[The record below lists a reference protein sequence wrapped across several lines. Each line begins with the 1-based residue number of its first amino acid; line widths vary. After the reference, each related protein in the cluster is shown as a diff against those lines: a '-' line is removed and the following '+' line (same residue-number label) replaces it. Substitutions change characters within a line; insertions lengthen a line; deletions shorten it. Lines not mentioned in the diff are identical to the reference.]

1 MPNSKIYE
9 QGTVL
14 PSGGTAQTFL
24 NPTLPRMKGVGD
36 VVSEGLGVQ
45 SRPNFWEK
53 PNVSQ
58 FATQSQLISP
68 KVEDPSVY
76 RNNGDATE
84 SVMNYLLS
92 GNEEKFEKENE
103 SKKKLLLL
111 TDALRHLG
119 NLYFTTK
126 GATPQKLTSSVP
138 DQENLYQNEKLK
150 RQRERSL
157 VVQQALDVA
166 KQKADEEYR
175 NGLLGQKQAELER
188 KQALDNLNFTLNLQ
202 KQKDLNA
209 YRDKQNALAND
220 KLNETKRH
228 NSSMESLGRQ
238 RVAISWAN
246 SQNKKDK
253 DSIEIRS
260 YQDGKNMFIGKDKL
274 NDATFK
280 SDTRKTY
287 NELVKKNAIP
297 PVKGKRWDGEGW
309 VEYDKSNPTTNEM
322 IEAMQE
328 GSWSYPYMMWAN
340 KYANNPM
347 EITKKPTI
355 KHIKVNKKVNKAYSK
370 GKVEDNND
378 W

>member
-9 QGTVL
+9 KGTVL

-24 NPTLPRMKGVGD
+24 NPTLPRMKGVD
-36 VVSEGLGVQ
+36 EVVSESLGVKT
-45 SRPNFWEK
+45 RPNFWEK

-58 FATQSQLISP
+58 FVAPQNQFIAP
-68 KVEDPSVY
+68 KTEDPTAY

-92 GNEEKFEKENE
+92 GNEEKYEKENE

-138 DQENLYQNEKLK
+138 DQESIYQTEKQR
-150 RQRERSL
+150 RQKERSL
-157 VVQQALDVA
+157 VVQQALDIA
-166 KQKADEEYR
+166 KQKSDEEYK
-175 NGLLGQKQAELER
+175 NSLLGQKQAELER
-188 KQALDNLNFTLNLQ
+188 KQSLDNLNFTLNLQ
-202 KQKDLNA
+202 KQKDLND
-209 YRDKQNALAND
+209 YRDKQNALAKD
-220 KLNETKRH
+220 RLNETKRH

-238 RVAISWAN
+238 RVAVSWAN
-246 SQNKKDK
+246 SQSKKDK

-260 YQDGKNMFIGKDKL
+260 LQEGKNMYIGKDKL
-274 NDATFK
+274 NDATFQ

-287 NELVKKNAIP
+287 NELVKGNAIQP
-297 PVKGKRWDGEGW
+297 IMGNNGYE
-309 VEYDKSNPTTNEM
+309 KSNPSIKEM

-328 GSWSYPYMMWAN
+328 ANWSYPYMTWAN
-340 KYANNPM
+340 KYASNPIKVKRKSSVNNTKV
-347 EITKKPTI
+347 TKKGGDVP
-355 KHIKVNKKVNKAYSK
+355 NKRRKI
-370 GKVEDNND
+370 ND